1 LKIDA
6 SNVWN
11 KIQSL
16 KGLKRNNQI
25 NIIIN
30 KTIIPQQETAKQ
42 LGGYFQKNSSI
53 LNITTEFRNIKFK
66 AEKTPIQ
73 FKINQNN
80 PLQIQL
86 NEDISINEILYALS
100 KCKASVQMTY
110 RSLFSTNHCT

>member
-1 LKIDA
+1 LKVDP

-16 KGLKRNNQI
+16 KGLKHNNQI

-30 KTIIPQQETAKQ
+30 ETIISQQETAKQ
-42 LGGYFQKNSSI
+42 LGEYFQKNSSI

-86 NEDISINEILYALS
+86 NEILYALS
-100 KCKASVQMTY
+100 KCKASAQMAY
-110 RSLFSTNHCT
+110 GSLLSTNHCT